1 MVVEERLEAEV
12 TVRSWLRRSL
22 VVLAVLAWATSVHAQ
37 FYPAPWDTADAIVA
51 RVKVPVF
58 ARRTVDITRYGAKR
72 DGVTDC
78 TRAFADAIAAC
89 AKRGG
94 GRVLVPRGTFRTGP
108 IRLRSGIELHLQKG
122 ATVRFDPD
130 PAKYLP
136 VVHTRW
142 EGVEVMNYSP
152 LISAVGA
159 VNVAVTG
166 EGTLDGGGSDS
177 TWWPWAGKA
186 EYGWKEGLP
195 RQRPDRDTLMAWGQA
210 GTPVA
215 ARIMGAGH
223 CLRPN
228 FIQMFRCRN
237 VFISGVTIVNS
248 PMWVIHPLECTG
260 VLIRGVHVR
269 SHGPN
274 NDGCDPE
281 SSRDVVIRGCTFD
294 TGDDC
299 IAIKSGR
306 NNDGRRLKMPSTN
319 LVIQEC
325 MFKDGHGAVTIG
337 SEISG
342 NVSGVYARRCSVAS
356 PVLWSVLRL
365 KTNATRGGTIEQ
377 VYVRDVTVRLVGR
390 AAIEIDLFY
399 EEGRN
404 GSFVPTVRYV
414 SVDRMRVASCE
425 RAFNIVGYDD
435 APIRSVR
442 LTDCSFDGV
451 RKDPALKNIAGF
463 DVTRTLVNGSEF
475 RPPAE

>member
-1 MVVEERLEAEV
+1 M
-12 TVRSWLRRSL
+12 TGMSWLRCAS
-22 VVLAVLAWATSVHAQ
+22 VVLGLLGGATPAFAQ
-37 FYPAPWDTADAIVA
+37 FHPAPWDTADAIVA

-58 ARRTVDITRYGAKR
+58 AGRTVDITRYGAKR

-78 TRAFADAIAAC
+78 TRAFAYAIAAC

-108 IRLRSGIELHLQKG
+108 ITLRSGIELHLQRG

-130 PAKYLP
+130 PARYLP

-142 EGVEVMNYSP
+142 EGVEVMNYAP
-152 LISAVGA
+152 LIRAVGA

-186 EYGWKEGLP
+186 DYGWREGQP
-195 RQRPDRDTLMAWGQA
+195 KQRPDRDTLMAWAQA

-215 ARIMGAGH
+215 ARMMGAGH
-223 CLRPN
+223 YLRPN

-237 VFISGVTIVNS
+237 VLISGVTIVNS
-248 PMWVIHPLECTG
+248 PMWVIHPLECSG
-260 VLIRGVHVR
+260 VVVQGVHVR

-306 NNDGRRLKMPSTN
+306 NNDGRRLKMPSED
-319 LVIQEC
+319 LVIQDC

-365 KTNATRGGTIEQ
+365 KTNAMRGGTIEH
-377 VYVRDVTVRLVGR
+377 VYVRDVNVRLVGR

-399 EEGRN
+399 EEGRS
-404 GSFVPTVRYV
+404 GSFIPTVRYV

-463 DVTRTLVNGSEF
+463 DIVRTMVNGRAF
-475 RPPAE
+475 RPPGE

>member
-1 MVVEERLEAEV
+1 MAHLHVL
-12 TVRSWLRRSL
+12 LRASAC
-22 VVLAVLAWATSVHAQ
+22 VLALVWTASGHAQ
-37 FYPAPWDTADAIVA
+37 FHAAPWDTADAIVA

-58 ARRTVDITRYGAKR
+58 SKRTVDITRYGAKG
-72 DGVTDC
+72 DGSSDC

-94 GRVLVPRGTFRTGP
+94 GRVLVPRGIFRTGP
-108 IRLRSGIELHLQKG
+108 IQLRSGIELHLLRG

-136 VVHTRW
+136 VVQTRW

-166 EGTLDGGGSDS
+166 KGTLDGGGSDS
-177 TWWPWAGKA
+177 TWWPWAGKS
-186 EYGWKEGLP
+186 EFGWKEGLP
-195 RQRPDRDTLMAWGQA
+195 KQKPDRDTLMAWGQA
-210 GTPVA
+210 GVPLADRV
-215 ARIMGAGH
+215 MGAGH
-223 CLRPN
+223 FLRPN

-237 VFISGVTIVNS
+237 VLISGVTIINS

-260 VLIRGVHVR
+260 VTVRGVQVR

-306 NNDGRRLKMPSTN
+306 NNDGRRLKMPSEN
-319 LVIQEC
+319 LVIQDC

-342 NVSGVYARRCSVAS
+342 NVHGVYARRCSVAS

-365 KTNATRGGTIEQ
+365 KTNAARGGTIEH
-377 VYVRDVTVRLVGR
+377 VYVKDVAVRLVGR

-399 EEGRN
+399 EEGRK
-404 GSFVPTVRYV
+404 GDFMPTVRSV

-425 RAFNIVGYDD
+425 RAFNIVGYQE
-435 APIRSVR
+435 APIRSIR
-442 LTDCSFDGV
+442 LTDCSFEGV
-451 RKDPALKNIAGF
+451 KKDPALKDIVGF
-463 DVTRTLVNGSEF
+463 DVVRTVVNGKEF
-475 RPPAE
+475 HPPAE